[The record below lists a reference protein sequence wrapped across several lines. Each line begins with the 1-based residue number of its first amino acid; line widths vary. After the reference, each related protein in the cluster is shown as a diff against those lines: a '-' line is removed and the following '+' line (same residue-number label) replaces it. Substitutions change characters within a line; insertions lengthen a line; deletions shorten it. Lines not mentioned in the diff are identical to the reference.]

1 MAHII
6 FCADYDKKTQQK
18 QRVRKEIVLTHQDPK
33 GHSFHASCDMQ
44 EQEIVFTSLWE
55 NNTTPQVG
63 L

>member
-33 GHSFHASCDMQ
+33 GHSFHASCDMH
-44 EQEIVFTSLWE
+44 EQEIIFTPLWE
-55 NNTTPQVG
+55 NQVHTHTG
-63 L
+63 F